1 MSQDAKTAKEYLSLA
16 VEEARRGMISGKG
29 GPFGAVIVKD
39 GVVISQACNEVLC
52 SHDPTAHAEVL
63 AIRRASE
70 VLDNYDLSG
79 CVLYAT
85 GEPCPMCLS
94 AIIWANVKEVH
105 FCASA
110 EEAEA
115 IGFRD
120 SMIYRHLRGEENI
133 LELTKDDDAAVL
145 ALYEEY
151 RKSGKT
157 IY

>member
-1 MSQDAKTAKEYLSLA
+1 MKEEEQYLTLA
-16 VEEARRGMISGKG
+16 VEEARNGMLAGKG
-29 GPFGAVIVKD
+29 GPFGAVVVKD

-94 AIIWANVKEVH
+94 AIIWANVKDVH

-110 EEAEA
+110 EEAEV

-151 RKSGKT
+151 LKSGKT
-157 IY
+157 VY

>member
-1 MSQDAKTAKEYLSLA
+1 MADQEKIDQYIALA
-16 VEEARRGMISGKG
+16 VEEARKGMHAGKG

-39 GVVISQACNEVLC
+39 GQVISKASNEVLG
-52 SHDPTAHAEVL
+52 SHDPTAHAEIM

-79 CVLYAT
+79 CTLYAT

-94 AIIWANVKEVH
+94 AIIWANISEVYY
-105 FCASA
+105 CASA
-110 EEAEA
+110 EDAET

-120 SMIYRHLRGEENI
+120 NMIYRHLRGEERI
-133 LELTKDDDAAVL
+133 LTLKKVDHDAVRE
-145 ALYEEY
+145 LYEEY
-151 RKSGKT
+151 RMLGKT